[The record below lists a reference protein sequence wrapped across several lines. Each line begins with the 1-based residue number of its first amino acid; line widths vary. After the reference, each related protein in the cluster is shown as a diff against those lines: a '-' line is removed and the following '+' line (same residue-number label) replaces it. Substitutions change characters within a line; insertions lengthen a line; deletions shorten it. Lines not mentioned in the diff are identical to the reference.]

1 MYINTILMGILAIC
15 LIVSIIWQMRTE
27 KRLHKLLRGKS
38 AESLEDTFATLAAEV
53 DNLKSLQREVITH
66 MKVVDAKL
74 SRSVRNIETIRFNPF
89 HESGSN
95 QSFST
100 AMVNDAGD
108 GVVISSLYSRERVS
122 VFAKPV
128 KDGKAEYELTGEEEQ
143 VLSKALGK

>member
-66 MKVVDAKL
+66 MKVVDAK
-74 SRSVRNIETIRFNPF
+74 
-89 HESGSN
+89 
-95 QSFST
+95 
-100 AMVNDAGD
+100 
-108 GVVISSLYSRERVS
+108 
-122 VFAKPV
+122 
-128 KDGKAEYELTGEEEQ
+128 
-143 VLSKALGK
+143 